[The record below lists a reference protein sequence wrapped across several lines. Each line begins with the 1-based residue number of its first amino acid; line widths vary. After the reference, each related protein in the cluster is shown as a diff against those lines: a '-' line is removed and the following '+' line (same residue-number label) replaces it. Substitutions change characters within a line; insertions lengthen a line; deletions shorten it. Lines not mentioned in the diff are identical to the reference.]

1 MSEPNNYTE
10 ENFDANVDVDLAT
23 AATEEF
29 NYTIGDAVAPET
41 EAQDEE
47 VIARLKGDSPEFP
60 AHAVGA
66 GFVEY
71 GRSLS
76 DAIGQMQELSVKFL
90 ETRVAGWR
98 ELIVLVDSV
107 EAVDFANAG
116 EVG

>member
-1 MSEPNNYTE
+1 MEQSLDVEPGAVREGLSAAIAQYE
-10 ENFDANVDVDLAT
+10 EM
-23 AATEEF
+23 
-29 NYTIGDAVAPET
+29 
-41 EAQDEE
+41 
-47 VIARLKGDSPEFP
+47 IARLKGDSPEFP